1 MLGQIIAPLATFA
14 TNIIT
19 SLGYPG
25 LVLVMVLENVFPPIP
40 SEAILP
46 FAGYLSTIGRFNFWG
61 VVFSGL
67 LGSVL
72 GALVLYAF
80 GYWGNEKIVRRFL
93 RRYGKYLLLK
103 EADLDHSEGWF
114 QKHGKPAVF
123 TARMIPIIRSIISI
137 PAGLAK
143 MPLLSFLFFTAL
155 GTGLWSLFL
164 AYCGKILGEN
174 WDIVAQYMKKYD
186 TLTVVI
192 LLLLVGY
199 FLFQRIR
206 AKPEKLL

>member
-1 MLGQIIAPLATFA
+1 MLGQLIASLANFA

-46 FAGYLSTIGRFNFWG
+46 FAGYLSTTGRFNFWG

-67 LGSVL
+67 VGSVI
-72 GALVLYAF
+72 GALVLYSF

-93 RRYGKYLLLK
+93 RRYGKYLLLN
-103 EADLDHSEGWF
+103 EADLDRSESWF

-123 TARMIPIIRSIISI
+123 TARMIPIVRSVISI

-143 MPLLSFLFFTAL
+143 MSLPSFLFFTAL
-155 GTGLWSLFL
+155 GTGLWSLL
-164 AYCGKILGEN
+164 LTYCGRILGEK
-174 WDIVAQYMKKYD
+174 WDTVSQYMEKYD
-186 TLTVVI
+186 TLTVAV
-192 LLLLVGY
+192 LFLVGGY
-199 FLFQRIR
+199 FLFKRLC
-206 AKPEKLL
+206 AKPEKL